1 MPDISD
7 NDRKCA
13 LYVRVSTVNQA
24 EDGESLDEQV
34 HTLNS
39 YCSYRKWQYCTVYR
53 EEGFS
58 GKDLK
63 RPAFQQMLA
72 DIQKGKINTVIVKK
86 VDRLSRSIID
96 FENVYKSFQ
105 DKGVDLISTQE
116 NFDTSTAI
124 GRSVIRIV
132 LIFAQLEREQTSER
146 TIDVMAHRA
155 KQGLFNGGYPR
166 LGYDIDYENKCLVPN
181 ESEIPIVNDIFS
193 TYLRLGSLSATAM
206 ELHEKGYRL
215 KTWTTKA
222 GRTRGGEKFH
232 KTNVSRMLNDPVYV
246 GKVKYKSGVYDGQH
260 QGIVSEELYEAVQSI
275 LQANNISKTGYRQM
289 ENMFYLKG
297 LVRCGSCRSAM
308 APSFAYSKGNKYF
321 YYRCTVNNDRSK
333 NQCRIGSVHAAKL
346 EGLVIDEL
354 KFLAGDP
361 RIIEGVVE
369 KATKDKRKKSKEL
382 AAKKKVL
389 SDNLALIENKAR
401 NLLEVLGGNGKRNN
415 NSGFIVKELDE
426 LDLQAGQLRN
436 EIEGIELEANDLENK
451 IMSADL
457 IRDNFKVLK
466 DVYDHLTPDEKYDLL
481 HLLVKKVVYFEEP
494 EADKDGKKTGK
505 IKMDLWELPPIDP
518 SKLSPA
524 KGFAERNV
532 WLPSADSNHG
542 HGG

>member
-1 MPDISD
+1 MPDIAD
-7 NDRKCA
+7 NERKCA

-34 HTLNS
+34 HTLQS
-39 YCSYRKWQYCTVYR
+39 YCAYRKWQQTTVYR

-181 ESEIPIVNDIFS
+181 GNEIPVVNEIFT

-206 ELHEKGYRL
+206 ELNERGYRL
-215 KTWTTKA
+215 KTWTTQA
-222 GRTRGGEKFH
+222 GRTRGGERFQ
-232 KTNVSRMLNDPVYV
+232 KTNVSRILNDPVYV
-246 GKVKYKSGVYDGQH
+246 GKVRYKAGVYEGQH
-260 QGIVSEELYEAVQSI
+260 KAIISEELFDAVQSI
-275 LQANNISKTGYRQM
+275 LQANNITKTGYRQL
-289 ENMFYLKG
+289 ENTFYLKG

-308 APSFAYSKGNKYF
+308 APSFANSKGHRYF
-321 YYRCTVNNDRSK
+321 YYRCNVNNDRSK
-333 NQCRIGSVHAAKL
+333 KQCRIGSVHAGKL
-346 EGLVIDEL
+346 EKLVIDEL
-354 KFLAGDP
+354 KFLAEDP
-361 RIIEGVVE
+361 RIIAGVVE
-369 KATKDKRKKSKEL
+369 NATKEQREMTKEL

-389 SDNLALIENKAR
+389 SDRLTKIDKKAR
-401 NLLEVLGGNGKRNN
+401 NLLEVLGDSGNKNKSAGY
-415 NSGFIVKELDE
+415 FMKELDE

-436 EIEGIELEANDLENK
+436 EIEGIEFEANNLENK
-451 IMSADL
+451 ILSADL
-457 IRDNFKVLK
+457 IRDSFKVFK
-466 DVYDHLTPDEKYDLL
+466 EVYDHLTPDEKYDLL
-481 HLLVKKVVYFEEP
+481 HLLVKKVVYYEEP
-494 EADKDGKKTGK
+494 GVDKDGKRTGK

-518 SKLSPA
+518 SKLSLS
-524 KGFAERNV
+524 KWFC
-532 WLPSADSNHG
+532 
-542 HGG
+542 